1 MKRTSGKLAAI
12 AVALG
17 ALVLSGCS
25 GQQEKEPTAPT
36 TALTKPPIVVGTV
49 CGCSGTSA
57 PTHGRVDDVA
67 EAWAASVNDSGGING
82 HPVKVI
88 VKDIGQEPS
97 KALAAVKSLVEEEGA
112 IAIVGPITG
121 TTGSWR
127 QYVEEKGIPVV
138 GGVPSDGTFLLSDNF
153 YIAGSPNPVITY
165 GLAKL
170 AREQGTTKLGVVYC
184 SESPVCADSD
194 ALAAKSAAD
203 VGIGY
208 FSVKA
213 AATAPNYTA
222 VCQTMKNEG
231 VDGLFL
237 AHITSVD
244 VRIAEDCRKVGYEP
258 QFYSSAGAVGNDYLQ
273 SDAVDGLL
281 FTQSN
286 APYYDPSVPVVG
298 EARDTIDSYFDG
310 LTDSAQFSAVAFDSW
325 IAGKLFEAAAGRVG
339 LTSDSTGADVTRGLR
354 ELDGEILDGL
364 APPLTYSDTERT
376 YPTCYYVGEVRD
388 GALEAHD
395 EGRPVCL
402 DDADLRSGGFPPA
415 A

>member
-1 MKRTSGKLAAI
+1 MRTMWRRAALAA
-12 AVALG
+12 AVG

-25 GQQEKEPTAPT
+25 AEQEQSPTPST
-36 TALTKPPIVVGTV
+36 TLTKPAIVVGTV
-49 CGCSGTSA
+49 CGCSGVSA

-67 EAWAASVNDSGGING
+67 QAWAASVNDSGGING
-82 HPVKVI
+82 HPVEVI

-97 KALAAVKSLVEEEGA
+97 KALAAVKSLVEEDGVV
-112 IAIVGPITG
+112 AIVGPITG

-127 QYVEEKGIPVV
+127 QYVEEKGIPVL
-138 GGVPSDGTFLLSDNF
+138 GGVPSDATFLASDNF
-153 YIAGSPNPVITY
+153 YLAGSPNPVITY

-170 AREQGTTKLGVVYC
+170 AREEGTTKLGVVYC

-194 ALAAKSAAD
+194 ALAGKSAAD

-213 AATAPNYTA
+213 AAAAPNYTA
-222 VCQTMKNEG
+222 VCQTMKSEG

-244 VRIAEDCRKVGYEP
+244 VRIAEDCHKIGYEP
-258 QFYSSAGAVGNDYLQ
+258 QFYSSAGAVGNEFME
-273 SDAVDGLL
+273 SPAAEGLL

-298 EARDTIDSYFDG
+298 EARETIDSYYEG

-325 IAGKLFEAAAGRVG
+325 IAGKLFEAAADRAGM
-339 LTSDSTGADVTRGLR
+339 TSDSTPADVARGL
-354 ELDGEILDGL
+354 GEIDGDTLGGL
-364 APPLTYSDTERT
+364 APPLTYSDTDRS

-388 GALEAHD
+388 GQLEARD
-395 EGRPVCL
+395 GGNSICL
-402 DDADLRSGGFPPA
+402 DEPDLESEVFA
-415 A
+415 TIA

>member
-1 MKRTSGKLAAI
+1 MRTIRRRAAI
-12 AVALG
+12 AVTLG
-17 ALVLSGCS
+17 TLVLSGCS
-25 GQQEKEPTAPT
+25 AEQEQQPAPST
-36 TALTKPPIVVGTV
+36 TLTTPPIVVGTV
-49 CGCSGTSA
+49 CGCSGVSA

-67 EAWAASVNDSGGING
+67 QAWAASVNDSGGING

-112 IAIVGPITG
+112 VAIVGPITG

-127 QYVEEKGIPVV
+127 QYVEEKGIPVI
-138 GGVPSDGTFLLSDNF
+138 GGVPSDATFLASNNF
-153 YIAGSPNPVITY
+153 YLAGSPNPVITY

-170 AREQGTTKLGVVYC
+170 AREEGTTKLGTVYC

-194 ALAAKSAAD
+194 ALAGKSAAD

-213 AATAPNYTA
+213 AAAAPNYTA

-244 VRIAEDCRKVGYEP
+244 VRIAEDCHKIGYEP
-258 QFYSSAGAVGNDYLQ
+258 QFYSSAGAVGNEYMQ
-273 SDAVDGLL
+273 SSATDGLL

-286 APYYDPSVPVVG
+286 APYFDPSVPVVG
-298 EARDTIDSYFDG
+298 KARETIDSYYDG
-310 LTDSAQFSAVAFDSW
+310 LTDSDQFSAVAFDSW
-325 IAGKLFEAAAGRVG
+325 IAGKLFEAAAGRAA
-339 LTSDSTGADVTRGLR
+339 LTSDSTGADVVRGLR
-354 ELDGEILDGL
+354 ELDGETLDGL
-364 APPLTYSDTERT
+364 APPLTFSGTKRS

-388 GALEAHD
+388 GELETRD
-395 EGRPVCL
+395 DGNSICL
-402 DDADLRSGGFPPA
+402 DDTDLESDVFA
-415 A
+415 AFD

>member
-1 MKRTSGKLAAI
+1 MRTMWRRAALAA
-12 AVALG
+12 AVG

-25 GQQEKEPTAPT
+25 AEQEQSPTPST
-36 TALTKPPIVVGTV
+36 PLTKPAIVVGTV
-49 CGCSGTSA
+49 CGCSGVSA
-57 PTHGRVDDVA
+57 PTHGRVGDVA
-67 EAWAASVNDSGGING
+67 QAWAASVNDSGGING
-82 HPVKVI
+82 HPVEVI

-97 KALAAVKSLVEEEGA
+97 KALAAVKSLVEEEGVV
-112 IAIVGPITG
+112 AIVGPITG

-127 QYVEEKGIPVV
+127 QYVEEKGIPVL
-138 GGVPSDGTFLLSDNF
+138 GGVPSDATFLASDNF

-170 AREQGTTKLGVVYC
+170 AREEGTTKLGVVYC

-194 ALAAKSAAD
+194 ALAGKSAAD

-213 AATAPNYTA
+213 AAAAPNYTA

-244 VRIAEDCRKVGYEP
+244 VRIAEDCHKIGYEP
-258 QFYSSAGAVGNDYLQ
+258 QFYSSAGAVGNEFME
-273 SDAVDGLL
+273 SPAAEGLL

-298 EARDTIDSYFDG
+298 EARETIDSYYEG

-325 IAGKLFEAAAGRVG
+325 IAGKLFEAAADRAG
-339 LTSDSTGADVTRGLR
+339 LTSDSTPADVARGL
-354 ELDGEILDGL
+354 GEIDGDTLGGL
-364 APPLTYSDTERT
+364 APPLTYSDTDRS

-388 GALEAHD
+388 GQLEARD
-395 EGRPVCL
+395 GGNSTCL
-402 DDADLRSGGFPPA
+402 DESDLESEVFA
-415 A
+415 TIH